1 MKQWVDNTNFR
12 LELAKTQKEMITVI
26 CESHIEFERI
36 HPFADGNGRIDRLMM
51 TYLLLKNN
59 LPPLIIKGKEKAV
72 YTRFLANQDIKE
84 FSGFAEEKVTKE
96 KERIKAFENR
106 QSNDL

>member
-1 MKQWVDNTNFR
+1 
-12 LELAKTQKEMITVI
+12 MITVI